1 MKCTKGPLFFNISD
15 SLFWG
20 LIGMTIAVGLNSC
33 SSPSVPDP
41 GTAYVPEGYTLVWQ
55 DEFNDSGA
63 PDEAKW
69 AYSLGGNGWG
79 NGEAQ
84 FYTDKRT
91 NSYVDKGILTIKAR
105 NEHGLWTSAR
115 IKTQYK
121 ADWTYGYIEVR
132 AKLPK
137 GIGTWPAIWMLPTFD
152 SYGGWPRS
160 GEIDIMEHVGFD
172 PDVVHTTVHTQSY
185 NHKIGTQKNHHALIQ
200 GATDG
205 FHLYAIQ
212 WDEESIQWFIDGK
225 PFYQFKNEHATP
237 AEWPFDKPFYL
248 IINLAIGGS
257 WGGQKGIDKNLQ
269 EASLEV
275 DYVRVYQ
282 KL

>member
-1 MKCTKGPLFFNISD
+1 MITDMCMKPLLYTGLFTMLFINISCA
-15 SLFWG
+15 S
-20 LIGMTIAVGLNSC
+20 
-33 SSPSVPDP
+33 SVPDP
-41 GTAYVPEGYTLVWQ
+41 GTAQVPPGYKLVWQ
-55 DEFNDSGA
+55 DEFNYSGA
-63 PDEAKW
+63 PDRDKW
-69 AYSLGGNGWG
+69 GYSLGGNGWG

-105 NEHGLWTSAR
+105 NENGLWTSAR

-121 ADWTYGYIEVR
+121 ADWTYGYFEIR
-132 AKLPK
+132 ARLPK
-137 GIGTWPAIWMLPTFD
+137 GVGTWPAIWMLPTFD
-152 SYGGWPRS
+152 AYGGWPRS

-172 PDVVHTTVHTQSY
+172 PDVVHTTVHTLAY
-185 NHKIGTQKNHHALIQ
+185 NHKNGTQKNHHEKIS

-205 FHLYAIQ
+205 FHIYAIL
-212 WDEESIQWFIDGK
+212 WDENAIQWFIDGK
-225 PFYQFKNEHATP
+225 PFFKFINEQKTS

-248 IINLAIGGS
+248 IINLAMGGS
-257 WGGQKGIDKNLQ
+257 WGGQKGIDPKLK
-269 EASLEV
+269 EAQLEV

>member
-1 MKCTKGPLFFNISD
+1 
-15 SLFWG
+15 
-20 LIGMTIAVGLNSC
+20 MTIAVVLNSC
-33 SSPSVPDP
+33 SNSSVPDP

-55 DEFNDSGA
+55 DEFNFAGA
-63 PDEAKW
+63 PDPEKW
-69 AYSLGGNGWG
+69 GYSLGGNGWG

-91 NSYVDKGILTIKAR
+91 NSWVDQGHLTIKAR
-105 NEHGLWTSAR
+105 NENGLWTSAR
-115 IKTQYK
+115 LKTQYK

-132 AKLPK
+132 AKLPR
-137 GIGTWPAIWMLPTFD
+137 GIGTWPAIWMLPSYD

-172 PDVVHTTVHTQSY
+172 PDVVHTTVHTLSY
-185 NHKIGTQKNHHALIQ
+185 NHKIGTQKNHHAKIE

-205 FHLYAIQ
+205 FHLYTIL
-212 WDEESIQWFIDGK
+212 WDTESIQWFIDGK
-225 PFYQFKNEHATP
+225 LFYQFKNEHATY

-248 IINLAIGGS
+248 IMNLAIGGS
-257 WGGQKGIDKNLQ
+257 WGGQKGIDKNLK
-269 EASLEV
+269 EANLEV